1 LIGLGHVVAN
11 CRGVAGL
18 PALFATHLADRLMA
32 DRVACY
38 GLREDGVHLVAVAGD
53 DDAALGNVP
62 TSELSPEACG
72 LLGIEG
78 GSDGPSG
85 PPTHI
90 GGETH
95 GFSAGLDI
103 YHGSARAAVD
113 SDDGWGGVLIPLMAG
128 GGVVGLFEVWAPNRE
143 QPFSDADLALL
154 AVSGMML
161 GQALGSLADVSGV
174 VDDDP
179 SIRQEFARLA
189 LAQRPRERRRDPLE
203 ALEPVD
209 LAAPTRLLLVDDD
222 PHLITAVSRYLQ
234 RSTDFVVETATS
246 VREAVESAL
255 VSRPRVAVLDIDLP
269 DGSGFEL
276 LQRLRETI
284 TGEMGAI
291 AFTGHSDL
299 ELMERAEMA
308 GFDACLVKGAKLAHL
323 VEEIRRCVE

>member
-1 LIGLGHVVAN
+1 MTHAIPQTPVPDEPGRDVASELIGLGHVVAN

-53 DDAALGNVP
+53 DDAALGNLP

-128 GGVVGLFEVWAPNRE
+128 GGVVGHGRLPSV
-143 QPFSDADLALL
+143 Q
-154 AVSGMML
+154 
-161 GQALGSLADVSGV
+161 GSAAAGV
-174 VDDDP
+174 
-179 SIRQEFARLA
+179 
-189 LAQRPRERRRDPLE
+189 
-203 ALEPVD
+203 
-209 LAAPTRLLLVDDD
+209 
-222 PHLITAVSRYLQ
+222 
-234 RSTDFVVETATS
+234 
-246 VREAVESAL
+246 
-255 VSRPRVAVLDIDLP
+255 
-269 DGSGFEL
+269 
-276 LQRLRETI
+276 
-284 TGEMGAI
+284 
-291 AFTGHSDL
+291 
-299 ELMERAEMA
+299 
-308 GFDACLVKGAKLAHL
+308 
-323 VEEIRRCVE
+323 